1 MQRKQMHPLIGRTG
15 IEFGKTFSDKDWEM
29 TALTGVNYQY
39 DLFKPTVTTFMI
51 WQVIHILIMVKIAE
65 WYSMSG

>member
-39 DLFKPTVTTFMI
+39 NL
-51 WQVIHILIMVKIAE
+51 L
-65 WYSMSG
+65 SLL